1 MKRTLLC
8 TILVLFVSIS
18 IASPVYPGIWHT
30 VRLADGREIKVYAF
44 GDERQHYWQGE
55 DGLRYVKN
63 PTTNLFEVLAET
75 PQTSVAQGK
84 RYTGNI
90 LQKNA
95 QQISGATQAQ
105 TSSYVG
111 QKKGLII
118 LVEFPDQTFSMSDPK
133 TFYDKVANLK
143 GFNEQYFNGSVHDYF
158 YAQSDGKFDLSFDV
172 VGPVKVSQPYSY
184 YGNDNEAK
192 VPEMVREACIAIN
205 TQVDFSNYD
214 WNKDGEVEE
223 VFALYSGYGQA
234 DHPDDDKYIWPHM
247 FWLQTSSTDVPL
259 VLDRTKIDTYACA
272 NEMTYNNYVNG
283 IGTICHEFSH
293 CLGLPD
299 MYDTNNGGNYGMGS
313 WDLMDSGCYNG
324 FTYTPS
330 GYTGYERM
338 ICGWASPVSLNSD
351 TIISGM
357 RPLSDKGTSYIIYNP
372 NNKTEY
378 YILDNRQLQGFDKD
392 LPGHGLLITH
402 IDYDQ
407 TIWDWNSVNSTGLN
421 TDGQFVNNHQ
431 RATIFHA
438 DNNESFYSEQGD
450 TYPYNGNDSLTRRS
464 IPACELYNRLTDNQ
478 FFMPYG
484 FVNIAE
490 HNDGTIS
497 FAIKTDTVAV
507 NSNINLADNKVFS
520 ESFDLCAGT
529 GGNDGRFNYSVAIAE
544 LLPDNVG
551 WAADYGYG
559 GDKCARFGSTDYTN
573 MGDATTPS
581 FTLTGDTCTLTFRA
595 AGWNTLQE
603 GTELQ
608 LALNS
613 TGVGSAKFVDSGNS
627 EVTLGMTKGVWKDFS
642 LELVGEGQTKLTFK
656 PSKRF
661 FLDDVMILKQAKA
674 STSEI
679 KRLNLHQ
686 PSTHAIFAIDG
697 RYVGND
703 LQSLPYGIYIV
714 DGKKVVK

>member
-30 VRLADGREIKVYAF
+30 VRLADGREIKVQAF

-247 FWLQTSSTDVPL
+247 FW
-259 VLDRTKIDTYACA
+259 
-272 NEMTYNNYVNG
+272 
-283 IGTICHEFSH
+283 
-293 CLGLPD
+293 
-299 MYDTNNGGNYGMGS
+299 
-313 WDLMDSGCYNG
+313 
-324 FTYTPS
+324 
-330 GYTGYERM
+330 
-338 ICGWASPVSLNSD
+338 
-351 TIISGM
+351 
-357 RPLSDKGTSYIIYNP
+357 
-372 NNKTEY
+372 
-378 YILDNRQLQGFDKD
+378 
-392 LPGHGLLITH
+392 
-402 IDYDQ
+402 
-407 TIWDWNSVNSTGLN
+407 
-421 TDGQFVNNHQ
+421 
-431 RATIFHA
+431 
-438 DNNESFYSEQGD
+438 
-450 TYPYNGNDSLTRRS
+450 
-464 IPACELYNRLTDNQ
+464 
-478 FFMPYG
+478 
-484 FVNIAE
+484 
-490 HNDGTIS
+490 
-497 FAIKTDTVAV
+497 
-507 NSNINLADNKVFS
+507 
-520 ESFDLCAGT
+520 
-529 GGNDGRFNYSVAIAE
+529 
-544 LLPDNVG
+544 
-551 WAADYGYG
+551 
-559 GDKCARFGSTDYTN
+559 
-573 MGDATTPS
+573 
-581 FTLTGDTCTLTFRA
+581 
-595 AGWNTLQE
+595 
-603 GTELQ
+603 
-608 LALNS
+608 
-613 TGVGSAKFVDSGNS
+613 
-627 EVTLGMTKGVWKDFS
+627 
-642 LELVGEGQTKLTFK
+642 
-656 PSKRF
+656 
-661 FLDDVMILKQAKA
+661 
-674 STSEI
+674 
-679 KRLNLHQ
+679 
-686 PSTHAIFAIDG
+686 
-697 RYVGND
+697 
-703 LQSLPYGIYIV
+703 
-714 DGKKVVK
+714 